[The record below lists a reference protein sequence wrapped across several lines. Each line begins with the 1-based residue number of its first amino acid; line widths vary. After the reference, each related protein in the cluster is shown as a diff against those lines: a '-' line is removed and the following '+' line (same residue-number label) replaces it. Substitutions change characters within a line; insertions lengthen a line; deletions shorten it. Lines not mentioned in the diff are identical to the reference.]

1 VLTLKSKNVSVII
14 SAFNAEK
21 HIAATLDS
29 LLQQTY
35 PNVEIIVVNDGS
47 TDNTL
52 SILESY
58 KAKGVQFFSQENKG
72 QDAALNLGYKYSK
85 GEYVKF
91 MDSDD
96 LINPQMIELQLN
108 AISNSTDYV
117 AYGEWA
123 RFYHNN
129 PSNANFKSLD
139 YWTNTEPLEF
149 ILARPEG
156 VMLQCGIMLI
166 PRHLI
171 DKVGG
176 WDERLILFN
185 DTEFFNRI
193 ILASKGVKFV
203 KGARL
208 YYRSGM
214 ASSISA
220 QNGRKYFE
228 STLLAIDLIAH
239 QLLKK
244 EDSIRVRT
252 FIANLYQD
260 RYFQLYPL
268 YPDLCIDYKNRLLEF
283 PLSTLKP
290 QGGKLFN
297 FLILFLGWKITKVVQ
312 RYFYSLGYKPN
323 NVQRF
328 ILCF

>member
-1 VLTLKSKNVSVII
+1 MLHSQLVSIII

-21 HIAATLDS
+21 YIAETLDAV
-29 LLQQTY
+29 LQQTY
-35 PNVEIIVVNDGS
+35 PNLEVIVVNDDS

-52 SILESY
+52 SIAESY
-58 KAKGVQFFSQENKG
+58 KSRGVLVFSQDKKG
-72 QDAALNLGYKYSK
+72 QDAALNLGYKHSK
-85 GEYVKF
+85 GEYIKF

-96 LINPQMIELQLN
+96 LINPEMVELQVN
-108 AISNSTDYV
+108 AISTSSDLI

-129 PSNANFKSLD
+129 PSNANFESLD
-139 YWTNTEPLEF
+139 YWKNKDPIEF
-149 ILARPEG
+149 IIARPEG
-156 VMLQCGIMLI
+156 VMLQCGIILI
-166 PRHLI
+166 PRNLI

-176 WDERLILFN
+176 WDERLILYN

-214 ASSISA
+214 SSSISA
-220 QNGRKYFE
+220 QKGRKYFE
-228 STLLAIDLIAH
+228 STLLAIDLIAD

-244 EDSIRVRT
+244 EDSIRIRT

-260 RYFQLYPL
+260 RYFQLFPL
-268 YPDLCIDYKNRLLEF
+268 YPDLCIDYKNRLLEY
-283 PLSTLKP
+283 PHSTLKP
-290 QGGKLFN
+290 QGGKIFEFLLF
-297 FLILFLGWKITKVVQ
+297 FLGWKITKVVQ
-312 RYFYSLGYKPN
+312 RYFYSLGYRPN
-323 NVQRF
+323 SVQRF

>member
-1 VLTLKSKNVSVII
+1 MLHSQLVSIII

-21 HIAATLDS
+21 YIAETLDAV
-29 LLQQTY
+29 LQQTY
-35 PNVEIIVVNDGS
+35 PNLEVIVVNDDS

-52 SILESY
+52 SIAESY
-58 KAKGVQFFSQENKG
+58 KSRGVLVFSQDKKG
-72 QDAALNLGYKYSK
+72 QDAALNLGYKHSK
-85 GEYVKF
+85 GEYIKF

-96 LINPQMIELQLN
+96 LINPEMVELQVN
-108 AISNSTDYV
+108 AISTSSDHI

-129 PSNANFKSLD
+129 PSNANFESLD
-139 YWTNTEPLEF
+139 YWKNTDPIEF
-149 ILARPEG
+149 IIARPEG
-156 VMLQCGIMLI
+156 VMLQCGIILI

-171 DKVGG
+171 DKVGV
-176 WDERLILFN
+176 WDERLVLYN

-228 STLLAIDLIAH
+228 STLLAIDLISQ
-239 QLLKK
+239 QLLQK
-244 EDSIRVRT
+244 EDSIRIRI
-252 FIANLYQD
+252 FISNLYQN
-260 RYFQLYPL
+260 RYFQIYPL
-268 YPDLCIDYKNRLLEF
+268 FPDLCLEYKNRLLEF

-290 QGGKLFN
+290 QAGKMFK
-297 FLILFLGWKITKVVQ
+297 FLHFFLGWKITKVVQ
-312 RYFYSLGYKPN
+312 RYFYSLGYKPS

>member
-1 VLTLKSKNVSVII
+1 MLHSQLVSIII

-21 HIAATLDS
+21 YIAATLDAV
-29 LLQQTY
+29 LQQTY
-35 PNVEIIVVNDGS
+35 PNLEVIVVNDGS

-52 SILESY
+52 AIAESY
-58 KAKGVQFFSQENKG
+58 KSRGVRVICQDKKG
-72 QDAALNLGYKYSK
+72 QDAALNLGYKHSK
-85 GEYVKF
+85 GEYIKF

-96 LINPQMIELQLN
+96 LINPEMVELQVN
-108 AISNSTDYV
+108 AISTSSDHI

-129 PSNANFKSLD
+129 PSNANFESLD
-139 YWTNTEPLEF
+139 YWKNTDPIEF
-149 ILARPEG
+149 IIARPEG
-156 VMLQCGIMLI
+156 VMLQCGIILI
-166 PRHLI
+166 PRNLI

-176 WDERLILFN
+176 WDERLVLYN
-185 DTEFFNRI
+185 DMEFFNRI

-214 ASSISA
+214 SSSISA
-220 QNGRKYFE
+220 QKGRKYFE
-228 STLLAIDLIAH
+228 STLLAIDLIAD

-244 EDSIRVRT
+244 EDSIRIRT

-260 RYFQLYPL
+260 RYFQLFPL
-268 YPDLCIDYKNRLLEF
+268 YPDLCIDYKNRLLEY
-283 PLSTLKP
+283 PHSTLKP
-290 QGGKLFN
+290 QGGKIFKFLLF
-297 FLILFLGWKITKVVQ
+297 FLGWKITKVVQ
-312 RYFYSLGYKPN
+312 RYFYSLGYRPIS
-323 NVQRF
+323 VQRF

>member
-1 VLTLKSKNVSVII
+1 MIKTQLVSIII

-21 HIAATLDS
+21 YIASTLDS
-29 LLQQTY
+29 VFQQTY

-52 SILESY
+52 AIAENY
-58 KAKGVQFFSQENKG
+58 KSRGVKVISQENKG
-72 QDAALNLGYKYSK
+72 QDAALNLGYKHSNGDYI
-85 GEYVKF
+85 KF

-96 LINPQMIELQLN
+96 IINPEMIELQVN
-108 AISNSTDYV
+108 AISGSSYHI
-117 AYGEWA
+117 AYCEWA

-129 PSNANFKSLD
+129 PSNANFEYLD
-139 YWTNTEPLEF
+139 YWKNSDSLEF
-149 ILARPEG
+149 IIARPEG
-156 VMLQCGIMLI
+156 VMLQCGTMLI
-166 PRHLI
+166 PRNLI

-176 WDERLILFN
+176 WDERLILYN

-214 ASSISA
+214 SSSISA
-220 QNGRKYFE
+220 QKGRKYFE
-228 STLLAIDLIAH
+228 STLLAIDLITD

-244 EDSIRVRT
+244 EDSIRIRT
-252 FIANLYQD
+252 FISNLYQE

-268 YPDLCIDYKNRLLEF
+268 YPDLCIDYENRLLEY
-283 PLSTLKP
+283 PHSTLKP
-290 QGGKLFN
+290 QGGKIFKLLQ
-297 FLILFLGWKITKVVQ
+297 FLLGWKITKVVQ
-312 RYFYSLGYKPN
+312 RYFYSLGYKPK

>member
-1 VLTLKSKNVSVII
+1 MLHSQLVSIII

-21 HIAATLDS
+21 YIAATLDAV
-29 LLQQTY
+29 LQQTY
-35 PNVEIIVVNDGS
+35 PNLEVIVVNDGS

-52 SILESY
+52 AIAESY
-58 KAKGVQFFSQENKG
+58 KSRGVRVIYQDKKG
-72 QDAALNLGYKYSK
+72 QDAALNLGYKHSK
-85 GEYVKF
+85 GEYIKF

-96 LINPQMIELQLN
+96 LINPEMVELQVN
-108 AISNSTDYV
+108 AISTSSDHI

-129 PSNANFKSLD
+129 PSNANFESLD
-139 YWTNTEPLEF
+139 YWKNTDPIEF
-149 ILARPEG
+149 IIARPEG
-156 VMLQCGIMLI
+156 VMLQCGIILI
-166 PRHLI
+166 PRNLI

-176 WDERLILFN
+176 WDERLVLYN

-214 ASSISA
+214 SSSISA
-220 QNGRKYFE
+220 QKGRKYFE
-228 STLLAIDLIAH
+228 STLLAIDLIAD

-244 EDSIRVRT
+244 EDSIRIRT

-260 RYFQLYPL
+260 RYFQLFPL
-268 YPDLCIDYKNRLLEF
+268 YPDLCIDYKNRLLEY
-283 PLSTLKP
+283 PHSTLKP
-290 QGGKLFN
+290 QGGKIFKFLLF
-297 FLILFLGWKITKVVQ
+297 FLGWKITKVVQ
-312 RYFYSLGYKPN
+312 RYFYSLGYRPIS
-323 NVQRF
+323 VQRF

>member
-1 VLTLKSKNVSVII
+1 MLHSQLVSIII

-21 HIAATLDS
+21 YIAETLDAV
-29 LLQQTY
+29 LQQTY
-35 PNVEIIVVNDGS
+35 PNLEVIVVNDDS

-52 SILESY
+52 SIAESY
-58 KAKGVQFFSQENKG
+58 KSRGVLVFSQDKKG
-72 QDAALNLGYKYSK
+72 QDAALNLGYKHSK
-85 GEYVKF
+85 GEYIKF

-96 LINPQMIELQLN
+96 LINPEMVELQVN
-108 AISNSTDYV
+108 AISTSSDHI

-129 PSNANFKSLD
+129 PSNANFESLD
-139 YWTNTEPLEF
+139 YWKNTDPIEF
-149 ILARPEG
+149 IIARPEG
-156 VMLQCGIMLI
+156 VMLQCGIILI
-166 PRHLI
+166 PRNLI

-176 WDERLILFN
+176 WDERLVLYN

-214 ASSISA
+214 SSSISA
-220 QNGRKYFE
+220 QKGRKYFE
-228 STLLAIDLIAH
+228 STLLAIDLIAD

-244 EDSIRVRT
+244 EDSIRIRT

-260 RYFQLYPL
+260 RYFQLFPL
-268 YPDLCIDYKNRLLEF
+268 YPDLCIDYKNRLLEY
-283 PLSTLKP
+283 PHSTLKP
-290 QGGKLFN
+290 QGGKIFKFLLF
-297 FLILFLGWKITKVVQ
+297 FLGWKITKVVQ
-312 RYFYSLGYKPN
+312 RYFYSLGYRPN
-323 NVQRF
+323 SVQRF

>member
-1 VLTLKSKNVSVII
+1 MIKTQLVSIII

-21 HIAATLDS
+21 YIASTLDS
-29 LLQQTY
+29 VLQQTY

-47 TDNTL
+47 IDNTL
-52 SILESY
+52 VIVENY
-58 KAKGVQFFSQENKG
+58 KSRGVMVISQDKKG
-72 QDAALNLGYKYSK
+72 QDAALNLGFKHSK
-85 GEYVKF
+85 GEYIKF

-96 LINPQMIELQLN
+96 LINPEMIELQVN
-108 AISNSTDYV
+108 AITRSSDHI

-123 RFYHNN
+123 RFYHNK
-129 PSNANFKSLD
+129 PSTANFESLD
-139 YWTNTEPLEF
+139 YWKNTEPLEF
-149 ILARPEG
+149 IIARPEG

-166 PRHLI
+166 PRNLI

-176 WDERLILFN
+176 WDERLILYN

-214 ASSISA
+214 SSSISA

-228 STLLAIDLIAH
+228 STLLAIDLIAD

-244 EDSIRVRT
+244 EDSIRIRT
-252 FIANLYQD
+252 FISNLYQD

-268 YPDLCIDYKNRLLEF
+268 YPDLCIDYENRLLEY
-283 PLSTLKP
+283 PHSTLKP
-290 QGGKLFN
+290 QGGKIFKLLHF
-297 FLILFLGWKITKVVQ
+297 FVGWKITKVVQ
-312 RYFYSLGYKPN
+312 RYFYSIGYKPK

-328 ILCF
+328 ILFF

>member
-1 VLTLKSKNVSVII
+1 MLHSQLVSIII

-21 HIAATLDS
+21 YIAATLDAV
-29 LLQQTY
+29 LQQTY
-35 PNVEIIVVNDGS
+35 PNLEVIVVNDGS

-52 SILESY
+52 AIAESY
-58 KAKGVQFFSQENKG
+58 KSRGVRVIYQDKKG
-72 QDAALNLGYKYSK
+72 QDAALNLGYKHSK
-85 GEYVKF
+85 GEYIKF

-96 LINPQMIELQLN
+96 LINPEMVELQVN
-108 AISNSTDYV
+108 AISTSSDHI

-129 PSNANFKSLD
+129 PSNANFESLD
-139 YWTNTEPLEF
+139 YWKNTDPIEF
-149 ILARPEG
+149 IIARPEG
-156 VMLQCGIMLI
+156 VMLQCGIILI
-166 PRHLI
+166 PRNLI

-176 WDERLILFN
+176 WDERLVLYN
-185 DTEFFNRI
+185 DTEYFNRI

-214 ASSISA
+214 SSSISA
-220 QNGRKYFE
+220 QKGRKYFE
-228 STLLAIDLIAH
+228 STLLAIDLIAD

-244 EDSIRVRT
+244 EDSIRIRT

-260 RYFQLYPL
+260 RYFQLFPL
-268 YPDLCIDYKNRLLEF
+268 YPDLCIDYKNRLLEY
-283 PLSTLKP
+283 PHSTLKP
-290 QGGKLFN
+290 QGGKIFKFLLF
-297 FLILFLGWKITKVVQ
+297 FLGWKITKVVQ
-312 RYFYSLGYKPN
+312 RYFYSLGYRPIS
-323 NVQRF
+323 VQRF

>member
-1 VLTLKSKNVSVII
+1 MLHSQLVSIII
-14 SAFNAEK
+14 SAFNAENY
-21 HIAATLDS
+21 IAETLDAV
-29 LLQQTY
+29 LQQTY
-35 PNVEIIVVNDGS
+35 PNLEVIVVNDDS

-52 SILESY
+52 SIAESY
-58 KAKGVQFFSQENKG
+58 KSRGVLVFSQDKKG
-72 QDAALNLGYKYSK
+72 QDAALNLGYKHSK
-85 GEYVKF
+85 GEYIKF

-96 LINPQMIELQLN
+96 LINPEMVELQVN
-108 AISNSTDYV
+108 AISTSSDHI

-129 PSNANFKSLD
+129 PSNSNFESLD
-139 YWTNTEPLEF
+139 YWKNTDPIEF
-149 ILARPEG
+149 IIARPEG
-156 VMLQCGIMLI
+156 VMLQCGIILI

-171 DKVGG
+171 DKVGV
-176 WDERLILFN
+176 WDERLVLYN

-228 STLLAIDLIAH
+228 STLLAIDLISQ
-239 QLLKK
+239 QLLQK
-244 EDSIRVRT
+244 EDSIRIRI
-252 FIANLYQD
+252 FISNLYQN
-260 RYFQLYPL
+260 RYFQIYPL
-268 YPDLCIDYKNRLLEF
+268 FPDLCLEYKNRLLEF

-290 QGGKLFN
+290 QAGKMFK
-297 FLILFLGWKITKVVQ
+297 FLHFFLGWKITKVVQ
-312 RYFYSLGYKPN
+312 RYFYSLGYKPS

>member
-1 VLTLKSKNVSVII
+1 MLHSQLVSIII

-21 HIAATLDS
+21 YIAETLDAV
-29 LLQQTY
+29 LQQTY
-35 PNVEIIVVNDGS
+35 PNLEVIVVNDDS

-52 SILESY
+52 SIAESY
-58 KAKGVQFFSQENKG
+58 KSRGVLVFSQDKKG
-72 QDAALNLGYKYSK
+72 QDAALNLGYKHSK
-85 GEYVKF
+85 GEYIKF

-96 LINPQMIELQLN
+96 LINPEMVELQVN
-108 AISNSTDYV
+108 AISTSSDLI

-123 RFYHNN
+123 RFYYNN
-129 PSNANFKSLD
+129 PSNANFESLD
-139 YWTNTEPLEF
+139 YWKNTDPIEF
-149 ILARPEG
+149 IIARPEG
-156 VMLQCGIMLI
+156 VMLQCGIILI
-166 PRHLI
+166 PRNLI

-176 WDERLILFN
+176 WDERLILYN

-214 ASSISA
+214 SSSISA
-220 QNGRKYFE
+220 QKGRKYFE
-228 STLLAIDLIAH
+228 STLLAIDLIAD

-244 EDSIRVRT
+244 EDSIRIRT

-260 RYFQLYPL
+260 RYFQLFPL
-268 YPDLCIDYKNRLLEF
+268 YPDLCIDYKNRLLEY
-283 PLSTLKP
+283 PHSTLKP
-290 QGGKLFN
+290 QGGKIFKFLLF
-297 FLILFLGWKITKVVQ
+297 FLGWKITKVVQ
-312 RYFYSLGYKPN
+312 RYFYSLGYRPN
-323 NVQRF
+323 SVQRF

>member
-1 VLTLKSKNVSVII
+1 MLHSQLVSIII

-21 HIAATLDS
+21 YIAETLDAV
-29 LLQQTY
+29 LQQTY
-35 PNVEIIVVNDGS
+35 PNLEVIVVNDDS

-52 SILESY
+52 SIAESY
-58 KAKGVQFFSQENKG
+58 KSRGVLVFSQDKKG
-72 QDAALNLGYKYSK
+72 QDAALNLGYKHSK
-85 GEYVKF
+85 GEYIKF

-96 LINPQMIELQLN
+96 LINPEMVELQVN
-108 AISNSTDYV
+108 AISTSSDHI

-129 PSNANFKSLD
+129 PSNANFESLD
-139 YWTNTEPLEF
+139 YWKNTDPIEF
-149 ILARPEG
+149 IIARPEG
-156 VMLQCGIMLI
+156 VMLQCGIILI

-171 DKVGG
+171 DKVGV
-176 WDERLILFN
+176 WDERLVLYN

-228 STLLAIDLIAH
+228 STLLAIDLISQ
-239 QLLKK
+239 QLLQK
-244 EDSIRVRT
+244 EDSIRIRI
-252 FIANLYQD
+252 FISNLYQN
-260 RYFQLYPL
+260 RYFQIYHLF
-268 YPDLCIDYKNRLLEF
+268 PDLCLEYKNRLLEF

-290 QGGKLFN
+290 QAGKMFK
-297 FLILFLGWKITKVVQ
+297 FLHFFLGWKITKVVQ
-312 RYFYSLGYKPN
+312 RYFYSLGYKPS

>member
-1 VLTLKSKNVSVII
+1 MLHSQLVSIII

-21 HIAATLDS
+21 YIAETLDAV
-29 LLQQTY
+29 LQQTY
-35 PNVEIIVVNDGS
+35 PNLEVIVVNDDS

-52 SILESY
+52 SIAESY
-58 KAKGVQFFSQENKG
+58 KSRGVLVFSQDKKG
-72 QDAALNLGYKYSK
+72 QDAALNLGYKHSK
-85 GEYVKF
+85 GEYIKF

-96 LINPQMIELQLN
+96 LINPEMVELQVN
-108 AISNSTDYV
+108 AISTSSDHI

-129 PSNANFKSLD
+129 PSNANFESLD
-139 YWTNTEPLEF
+139 YWKNTDPIEF
-149 ILARPEG
+149 IIARPEG
-156 VMLQCGIMLI
+156 VMLQCGIILI
-166 PRHLI
+166 PRNLI

-176 WDERLILFN
+176 WDERLVLYN

-214 ASSISA
+214 SSSISA
-220 QNGRKYFE
+220 QKGRKYFE
-228 STLLAIDLIAH
+228 STLLAIDLIAD

-244 EDSIRVRT
+244 EDSIRIRT

-260 RYFQLYPL
+260 RYFQLFPL
-268 YPDLCIDYKNRLLEF
+268 YPDLCIDYKNRLLEY
-283 PLSTLKP
+283 PHSTLKP
-290 QGGKLFN
+290 QGGKIFEFLLF
-297 FLILFLGWKITKVVQ
+297 FLGWKITKVVQ
-312 RYFYSLGYKPN
+312 RYFYSLGYRPN
-323 NVQRF
+323 SVQRF

>member
-1 VLTLKSKNVSVII
+1 LSQKHLISIII

-21 HIAATLDS
+21 YIASTLDS
-29 LLQQTY
+29 VLQQTY
-35 PNVEIIVVNDGS
+35 PNIEVIVVNDGS
-47 TDNTL
+47 IDNTL
-52 SILESY
+52 TIVEKY
-58 KAKGVQFFSQENKG
+58 KSRGVKLTSQDNRG
-72 QDAALNLGYKYSK
+72 QDAALNLGYKHSK

-96 LINPQMIELQLN
+96 LINPEMIELQIN
-108 AISNSTDYV
+108 AILSSSDHI

-129 PSNANFKSLD
+129 PSNANFEYLD
-139 YWTNTEPLEF
+139 YWKNTDPLEF
-149 ILARPEG
+149 IIARPEG

-166 PRHLI
+166 PRNLI

-176 WDERLILFN
+176 WDERLILYN

-214 ASSISA
+214 SSSISA
-220 QNGRKYFE
+220 QKGRKYFE
-228 STLLAIDLIAH
+228 STLLAIDLIAD

-244 EDSIRVRT
+244 EDSIRIRT

-260 RYFQLYPL
+260 RYFQLFPL
-268 YPDLCIDYKNRLLEF
+268 YPDLCIDYKNRLLEY
-283 PLSTLKP
+283 PHSTLKP
-290 QGGKLFN
+290 QGGKIFKFLLF
-297 FLILFLGWKITKVVQ
+297 FLGWKITKVVQ
-312 RYFYSLGYKPN
+312 RYFYSLGYRPN
-323 NVQRF
+323 SVQRF

>member
-1 VLTLKSKNVSVII
+1 MLHSQLVSIII
-14 SAFNAEK
+14 SAFNAENY
-21 HIAATLDS
+21 IAETLDAV
-29 LLQQTY
+29 LQQTY
-35 PNVEIIVVNDGS
+35 PNLEVIVVNDDS

-52 SILESY
+52 SIAESY
-58 KAKGVQFFSQENKG
+58 KSRGVLVFSQDKKG
-72 QDAALNLGYKYSK
+72 QDAALNLGYKHSK
-85 GEYVKF
+85 GEYIKF

-96 LINPQMIELQLN
+96 LINPEMVELQVN
-108 AISNSTDYV
+108 AISTSSDHI

-129 PSNANFKSLD
+129 PSNANFESLD
-139 YWTNTEPLEF
+139 YWKNTDPIEF
-149 ILARPEG
+149 IIARPEG
-156 VMLQCGIMLI
+156 VMLQCGIILI

-171 DKVGG
+171 DKVGV
-176 WDERLILFN
+176 WDERLVLYN

-228 STLLAIDLIAH
+228 STLLAIDLISQ
-239 QLLKK
+239 QLLQK
-244 EDSIRVRT
+244 EDSIRIRI
-252 FIANLYQD
+252 FISNLYQN
-260 RYFQLYPL
+260 RYFQIYPL
-268 YPDLCIDYKNRLLEF
+268 FPDLCLEYKNRLLEF

-290 QGGKLFN
+290 QGGKMFK
-297 FLILFLGWKITKVVQ
+297 FLHFFLGWKITKVVQ
-312 RYFYSLGYKPN
+312 RYFYSLGYKPS

>member
-1 VLTLKSKNVSVII
+1 MLHSQLVSIII
-14 SAFNAEK
+14 SAFNAENY
-21 HIAATLDS
+21 IAETLDAV
-29 LLQQTY
+29 LQQTY
-35 PNVEIIVVNDGS
+35 PNLEVIVVNDDS

-52 SILESY
+52 SIAESY
-58 KAKGVQFFSQENKG
+58 KSRGVLVFSQDKKG
-72 QDAALNLGYKYSK
+72 QDAALNLGYKHSK
-85 GEYVKF
+85 GEYIKF

-96 LINPQMIELQLN
+96 LINPEMVELQVN
-108 AISNSTDYV
+108 AISTSSDHI

-129 PSNANFKSLD
+129 PSNANFESLD
-139 YWTNTEPLEF
+139 YWKNTDPIEF
-149 ILARPEG
+149 IIARPEG
-156 VMLQCGIMLI
+156 VMLQCGIILI

-171 DKVGG
+171 DKVGV
-176 WDERLILFN
+176 WDERLVLYN

-228 STLLAIDLIAH
+228 STLLAIDLISQ
-239 QLLKK
+239 QLLQK
-244 EDSIRVRT
+244 EDSIRIRI
-252 FIANLYQD
+252 FISNLYQN
-260 RYFQLYPL
+260 RYFQIYPL
-268 YPDLCIDYKNRLLEF
+268 FPDLCLEYKNRLLEF

-290 QGGKLFN
+290 QAGKMFK
-297 FLILFLGWKITKVVQ
+297 FLHFFLGWKITKVVQ
-312 RYFYSLGYKPN
+312 RYFYSLGYKPS

>member
-1 VLTLKSKNVSVII
+1 MSTPLVSIII
-14 SAFNAEK
+14 SSFNAEK
-21 HIAATLDS
+21 YIASTLDS
-29 LLQQTY
+29 VLQQTY
-35 PNVEIIVVNDGS
+35 SDVEIIVVNDGS

-52 SILESY
+52 AIAESY
-58 KAKGVQFFSQENKG
+58 KTRGVQVISQDKKG

-85 GEYVKF
+85 GLYIKF

-96 LINPQMIELQLN
+96 LINPEMIKLQVN
-108 AISNSTDYV
+108 AISSSSDHI

-123 RFYHNN
+123 RFYHNK
-129 PSNANFKSLD
+129 PSNANFEYLD
-139 YWTNTEPLEF
+139 YWKDADPIEF
-149 ILARPEG
+149 LIARPEG

-176 WDERLILFN
+176 WNERLILYN

-214 ASSISA
+214 SSSISA
-220 QNGRKYFE
+220 QNGRKYFK
-228 STLLAIDLIAH
+228 STLLAIDLIAD

-244 EDSIRVRT
+244 EDSIRIRT

-268 YPDLCIDYKNRLLEF
+268 YPDLCIDYKNRLLEY
-283 PLSTLKP
+283 PHSTLKL
-290 QGGKLFN
+290 QGGKIFK
-297 FLILFLGWKITKVVQ
+297 FLQFFLGWKITKVVQ
-312 RYFYSLGYKPN
+312 RYYYSLGYKPN
-323 NVQRF
+323 NGQRF
-328 ILCF
+328 LLCF

>member
-1 VLTLKSKNVSVII
+1 MSTPLVSIII
-14 SAFNAEK
+14 SSFNAEK
-21 HIAATLDS
+21 YIASTLDS
-29 LLQQTY
+29 VLQQTY

-52 SILESY
+52 AIAESY
-58 KAKGVQFFSQENKG
+58 KSSGVQVISQDKKG

-85 GEYVKF
+85 GLYIKF

-96 LINPQMIELQLN
+96 LINPEMIKLQVN
-108 AISNSTDYV
+108 AISSSSDHI

-123 RFYHNN
+123 RCYHNK
-129 PSNANFKSLD
+129 PSNANFEYLD
-139 YWTNTEPLEF
+139 YWKDADPIEF
-149 ILARPEG
+149 LIARPEG

-176 WDERLILFN
+176 WDERLILYN

-228 STLLAIDLIAH
+228 STLLAIDLIAD

-244 EDSIRVRT
+244 EDSFRIRT
-252 FIANLYQD
+252 LIANLYQD

-268 YPDLCIDYKNRLLEF
+268 YPDLCIDYKNRLLEY
-283 PLSTLKP
+283 PPSTLKP
-290 QGGKLFN
+290 QGGKIFK
-297 FLILFLGWKITKVVQ
+297 ILEFILGWKITKVVQ